1 MFRELRATA
10 PQTYYT
16 FRASNGTADVLYVL
30 LILLTALG
38 LQALFS
44 RGATEWGARVESP
57 QGSSTLLIKIWK
69 PPQTCDNLCPAQ
81 PSHRRRATK
90 IKLDFSRWIFTSNK
104 KVKIL
109 LVFTNVFEFSSV
121 LKKNERFSVFRCF
134 TDVFDC
140 FLKPSSK
147 WRFYVI
153 FRIVKK
159 QLGFVGK
166 SRTSSDEVE
175 KWIWELEKKGTFFG
189 ADFACSRITYN
200 KYS

>member
-1 MFRELRATA
+1 MFLS
-10 PQTYYT
+10 
-16 FRASNGTADVLYVL
+16 FRA
-30 LILLTALG
+30 
-38 LQALFS
+38 F
-44 RGATEWGARVESP
+44 W
-57 QGSSTLLIKIWK
+57 
-69 PPQTCDNLCPAQ
+69 
-81 PSHRRRATK
+81 
-90 IKLDFSRWIFTSNK
+90 
-104 KVKIL
+104 
-109 LVFTNVFEFSSV
+109 
-121 LKKNERFSVFRCF
+121 KKNERFSVFRCF

-189 ADFACSRITYN
+189 ADFACSRITYY
-200 KYS
+200 KYWKTGKGSTNHVMCRFVGGEALSRAEPPAGPPKFDLLVADGTFPEISVIFRHHARTFPPWQLFLKRIDEHNDYIPG